1 MWRKGCGYWVW
12 GLSLFRRGKIRE
24 QERIY
29 MFEVQSKVVYGVV
42 GVCEIKDISTPPIKG
57 IDGDYYF
64 LQPVYDGKGII
75 YSPVNS
81 NKVLMRKVMTKKEAD
96 KIVGKAANCR
106 HDDEL
111 NERVGAMH
119 YDEMVKSQDAD
130 QLLHLIRN
138 LYNIKNER
146 AKELRKMK
154 SADSR
159 MLQAARKLL
168 YGEIAVAR
176 EADFNEICAE
186 MDGYLSQE

>member
-1 MWRKGCGYWVW
+1 
-12 GLSLFRRGKIRE
+12 
-24 QERIY
+24 
-29 MFEVQSKVVYGVV
+29 
-42 GVCEIKDISTPPIKG
+42 
-57 IDGDYYF
+57 
-64 LQPVYDGKGII
+64 
-75 YSPVNS
+75 
-81 NKVLMRKVMTKKEAD
+81 
-96 KIVGKAANCR
+96 
-106 HDDEL
+106 
-111 NERVGAMH
+111 
-119 YDEMVKSQDAD
+119 MVKSQDAD

-176 EADFNEICAE
+176 DADFNEICAE

>member
-1 MWRKGCGYWVW
+1 
-12 GLSLFRRGKIRE
+12 
-24 QERIY
+24 
-29 MFEVQSKVVYGVV
+29 MFEIQSMVVYGVV

-64 LQPVYDGKGII
+64 LQPVYDDKGII

-81 NKVLMRKVMTKKEAD
+81 NKVMMRNIITAKEAQKLCDVARNCKKDD
-96 KIVGKAANCR
+96 K
-106 HDDEL
+106 L
-111 NERVGAMH
+111 NEKISPAA
-119 YDEMVKSQDAD
+119 YDEMIKSQEPMK
-130 QLLHLIRN
+130 LMHLIRS

-168 YGEIAVAR
+168 YGEISVALGK
-176 EADFNEICAE
+176 DFHEMSDE
-186 MDGYLSQE
+186 MDEYLGQL